1 MPCLALRCLFSID
14 HTHSAISYQTDSLVT
29 LLNPPHPK
37 RARAIMDFLKK
48 AKAKVAELEND
59 LNKAT
64 ASLGLGGKEGAGS
77 GLAAQAPMAAAP
89 DTSSSFS
96 TPATSTANTPSTSVA
111 PSSAPDAPKTKLP
124 MAVRKDGKY
133 RPSEMDL

>member
-1 MPCLALRCLFSID
+1 
-14 HTHSAISYQTDSLVT
+14 
-29 LLNPPHPK
+29 
-37 RARAIMDFLKK
+37 MDFPKK

-77 GLAAQAPMAAAP
+77 GPSAKVPMGAAP
-89 DTSSSFS
+89 DTSSSYS

-111 PSSAPDAPKTKLP
+111 PSSTPDAPKTTLP
-124 MAVRKDGKY
+124 MAVRKDGMY
-133 RPSEMDL
+133 GPYSRNPQGLSTRLLVYEISSSRQLGSQDPRA